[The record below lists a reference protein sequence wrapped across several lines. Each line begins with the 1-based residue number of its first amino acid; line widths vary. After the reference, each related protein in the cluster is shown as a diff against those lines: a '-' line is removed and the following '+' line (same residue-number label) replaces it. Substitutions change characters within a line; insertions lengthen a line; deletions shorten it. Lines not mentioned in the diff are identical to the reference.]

1 MTNEIRAANGSDAA
15 RIENGSKLYGEETAQ
30 ITALD
35 DVTEGFESGKFTAI
49 MGPSGS
55 GKSTLLHCLAGLDTL
70 TRGVVYIGEQL
81 LDGLSDRELTLLR
94 REQIGF
100 IFQAYNLVPT
110 LTAEENIVLPQL
122 ISGVTPDRDWLDQV
136 VSTVGI
142 GDRLTHRP
150 AQLSGG
156 EQQRVAA
163 ARALA
168 SRPKIVFADE
178 PSGNLD
184 SKAGAELLEFMRLA
198 VSEFGQTIVMV
209 THDPTAASYSDRI
222 VFLEDGRV
230 VDEMADP
237 TAERILDRMKLLG
250 V

>member
-1 MTNEIRAANGSDAA
+1 MTIDIQTSNGSNAA
-15 RIENGSKLYGEETAQ
+15 RIENGSKLYGEGTAE
-30 ITALD
+30 IKALN
-35 DVTEGFESGKFTAI
+35 DVTEGFASGRFTTI

-70 TRGVVYIGEQL
+70 TEGVVYIGEQN
-81 LDGLSDRELTLLR
+81 LDGLSDRELTVLR

-122 ISGVTPDRDWLDQV
+122 ISGASVDRDWLDYV

-142 GDRLTHRP
+142 GDRLEHRP

-222 VFLEDGRV
+222 VFLEDGAV
-230 VDEMADP
+230 VDEMLEP
-237 TAERILDRMKLLG
+237 TADRVLDRMKKLG
-250 V
+250 A

>member
-1 MTNEIRAANGSDAA
+1 MTNDIRAANGSDAA
-15 RIENGSKLYGEETAQ
+15 RIENGSKFYGEGTAR
-30 ITALD
+30 ISALD
-35 DVTEGFESGKFTAI
+35 GVTEGFESGKFTAI

-70 TRGVVYIGEQL
+70 TQGFVYIGEQL

-122 ISGVTPDRDWLDQV
+122 ISGVTPDRDWLEQV

-184 SKAGAELLEFMRLA
+184 SRAGAELLEFMRLA

>member
-1 MTNEIRAANGSDAA
+1 M
-15 RIENGSKLYGEETAQ
+15 
-30 ITALD
+30 
-35 DVTEGFESGKFTAI
+35 
-49 MGPSGS
+49 
-55 GKSTLLHCLAGLDTL
+55 LHCLAGLDTL
-70 TRGVVYIGEQL
+70 TQGVVYIGEQL

-100 IFQAYNLVPT
+100 IFQAYNLIPT

-168 SRPKIVFADE
+168 ARPKIVFADE

-209 THDPTAASYSDRI
+209 THDPIAASYSDRI